1 MRSFYP
7 GAAEERK
14 EVDPDVREMI
24 RSALLVEDYAIQLKS
39 QKPLKKH
46 EHLYQEIK
54 NPPKALQK
62 VLATSDQE
70 TAEDLSI
77 ALSLRKEYKKDK
89 NFVRKEDEDL

>member
-1 MRSFYP
+1 M
-7 GAAEERK
+7 
-14 EVDPDVREMI
+14 DPDVRNMI

-62 VLATSDQE
+62 VLATSD
-70 TAEDLSI
+70 
-77 ALSLRKEYKKDK
+77 
-89 NFVRKEDEDL
+89 